1 MLSSRAKRH
10 PGRVLYRLRE
20 ATALLGL
27 CAASACQNDAA
38 PKVTLSSRQD
48 DGAPSS
54 ASARAARGRPLAPP
68 PAAVPAPAP
77 TPPPPPKAPAAPPAR
92 PLADFIPAGH
102 EILQAVSADLNAD
115 GRSDRVVVLRR
126 NDEQA
131 RSEAEGE
138 VILRPLLVLMG
149 RAHELFV
156 LAARSDRAVLCHAC
170 GGMLGDPFEGVR
182 VEARQ
187 IHIAHSGGSA
197 LRWSK
202 EAVFQYDPGRERW
215 LLRELTEATFHA
227 TDSDDRAST
236 TQTPRDFGQV
246 FLEDYAA
253 SG

>member
-1 MLSSRAKRH
+1 MLSSVAKPH
-10 PGRVLYRLRE
+10 PGRVLSRLRA
-20 ATALLGL
+20 ATTLLGL
-27 CAASACQNDAA
+27 CAASACQNGAA
-38 PKVTLSSRQD
+38 PKVTPGSRQD
-48 DGAPSS
+48 DRAPSS
-54 ASARAARGRPLAPP
+54 ASAPP
-68 PAAVPAPAP
+68 PAVARTPAP

-115 GRSDRVVVLRR
+115 GRSDRVVVLKRK
-126 NDEQA
+126 DEQA

-138 VILRPLLVLMG
+138 VIARPLLVLMG
-149 RAHELFV
+149 RAHERFA

-236 TQTPRDFGQV
+236 TQTPRDFGQI

>member
-1 MLSSRAKRH
+1 M
-10 PGRVLYRLRE
+10 
-20 ATALLGL
+20 
-27 CAASACQNDAA
+27 
-38 PKVTLSSRQD
+38 
-48 DGAPSS
+48 
-54 ASARAARGRPLAPP
+54 
-68 PAAVPAPAP
+68 
-77 TPPPPPKAPAAPPAR
+77 
-92 PLADFIPAGH
+92 
-102 EILQAVSADLNAD
+102 
-115 GRSDRVVVLRR
+115 VVLKRQ
-126 NDEQA
+126 DEQA

-138 VILRPLLVLMG
+138 VIARPLLVLMG
-149 RAHELFV
+149 RAHERFV
-156 LAARSDRAVLCHAC
+156 LAARSNRAVLCHAC

-202 EAVFQYDPGRERW
+202 EAVFQYDPSRERW

-236 TQTPRDFGQV
+236 TQTPRDFGQI